1 MSKCV
6 ILAFMGVRRKKRK
19 SKKVRYIKTTLY
31 LEENLWKDLK
41 WEAIQKKTTLSEL
54 VNKKLKELR
63 ELKKKTSIV
72 AEEVQTTYTL
82 KS

>member
-1 MSKCV
+1 
-6 ILAFMGVRRKKRK
+6 MGVRRKKRK

>member
-41 WEAIQKKTTLSEL
+41 WKAIQKNTTLSEL

-72 AEEVQTTYTL
+72 VEEL
-82 KS
+82 